1 MPEQTKQKNNQQ
13 DSTGIAKDLA
23 MINDSSPVIGLIDL
37 WMIMDLWMLAEG
49 QQKTSFLKKRNFYCL
64 YMSIVYITQSSVL
77 RTETD
82 LDRSDKN

>member
-23 MINDSSPVIGLIDL
+23 MINDSSPVLGLIDL

-49 QQKTSFLKKRNFYCL
+49 QQKTSFL
-64 YMSIVYITQSSVL
+64 
-77 RTETD
+77 
-82 LDRSDKN
+82 

>member
-49 QQKTSFLKKRNFYCL
+49 QQKTSFLKKGTSTVYRCL
-64 YMSIVYITQSSVL
+64 
-77 RTETD
+77 
-82 LDRSDKN
+82 

>member
-64 YMSIVYITQSSVL
+64 
-77 RTETD
+77 
-82 LDRSDKN
+82 